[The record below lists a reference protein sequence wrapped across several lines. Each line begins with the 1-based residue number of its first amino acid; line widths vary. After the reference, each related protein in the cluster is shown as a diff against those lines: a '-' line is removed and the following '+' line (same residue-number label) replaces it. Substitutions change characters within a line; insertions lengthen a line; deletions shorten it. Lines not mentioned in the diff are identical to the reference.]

1 MKTVSVTE
9 LRSRC
14 LALLDEVQRT
24 RRAVII
30 TRNGKPVAK
39 IVPTTSA
46 HRDINP
52 LKGSVLFQSDLISP
66 ISSAWRCNS

>member
-24 RRAVII
+24 GRAVLI
-30 TRNGKPVAK
+30 TRYGQPVAK
-39 IVPTTSA
+39 IVPPTSA
-46 HRDINP
+46 RRDINP
-52 LKGSVLFQSDLISP
+52 LKGSVLFQGDLISP